1 MIRRACFVIVIL
13 VSAGAAA
20 AQPIASPTPSARPQT
35 PLAQTQAQ
43 SAFDLSDYGVNVQPD
58 SRLVI
63 MMAALDGAGYD
74 PTPTGKEPAAFRL
87 LVRKDQ
93 ANLDAG
99 LRERL
104 KNFFDHNQLPAPAT
118 PADQAARYVSLAYAL
133 GAPPLLDAPDRSD
146 DLPNGILAV
155 LDFAPLVREFYRKSG
170 IDERLTSY
178 MRAYQAE
185 GDRLRQ
191 PAAEM

>member
-1 MIRRACFVIVIL
+1 MPL
-13 VSAGAAA
+13 V
-20 AQPIASPTPSARPQT
+20 
-35 PLAQTQAQ
+35 
-43 SAFDLSDYGVNVQPD
+43 F
-58 SRLVI
+58 
-63 MMAALDGAGYD
+63 D

-93 ANLDAG
+93 ANLDPG

-104 KNFFDHNQLPAPAT
+104 KSFFDHNQLPAPAT

-170 IDERLTSY
+170 IDERLASY
-178 MRAYQAE
+178 TRAYQAE

-191 PAAEM
+191 PAAEMVRALLSYLHTRPIVTTTERVRIKSPEKKKSSTAAYTTREHDRKFHIVPT